1 VVDLVTAV
9 DGEVDAADVAD
20 LVIVEAEVVVGV
32 HLAEA
37 VEVLAQVA

>member
-1 VVDLVTAV
+1 VDLVTAV

-20 LVIVEAEVVVGV
+20 LVIVEAEVVVVGV